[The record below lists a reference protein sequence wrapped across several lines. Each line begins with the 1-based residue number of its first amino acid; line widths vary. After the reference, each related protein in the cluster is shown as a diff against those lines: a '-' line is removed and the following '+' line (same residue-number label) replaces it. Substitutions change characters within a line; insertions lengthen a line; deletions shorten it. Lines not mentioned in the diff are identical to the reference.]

1 MSTLTASP
9 NAYRETAVLSATP
22 ERGVVMLYD
31 GAHRFLFQAT
41 VAMREG
47 KIELCN
53 RKLGRAE
60 DIIAHLRGVLDM
72 DRGEI
77 AHNLDAIYDFCLR
90 QLRQAR
96 FDRDPAVLEHVSSLL
111 GQLRESWAAI
121 AGQ

>member
-9 NAYRETAVLSATP
+9 NAYRETAVLSAPP
-22 ERGVVMLYD
+22 EMLVVMLYD

-53 RKLGRAE
+53 RKLRRAE
-60 DIIAHLRGVLDM
+60 DIIQHLRDTLDM
-72 DRGEI
+72 DQGEI
-77 AHNLDAIYDFCLR
+77 AHNLSSIYEFCLGR
-90 QLRQAR
+90 LRQSR

-111 GQLRESWAAI
+111 GQLRGSWAAI
-121 AGQ
+121 SGQ

>member
-9 NAYRETAVLSATP
+9 NAYRETAVLSAP
-22 ERGVVMLYD
+22 PGMLVVMAYD

-47 KIELCN
+47 QIELCN
-53 RKLGRAE
+53 RKLRRAE
-60 DIIAHLRGVLDM
+60 DIIQHLRDTLDM
-72 DRGEI
+72 DQGEI
-77 AHNLDAIYDFCLR
+77 AHNLESIYEFCLR
-90 QLRQAR
+90 QLRQSR
-96 FDRDPAVLEHVSSLL
+96 FDRDPAVLEHVDSLL